1 MLLLFCNR
9 WSPSNIPR
17 CVDGYHPK
25 MEWLS
30 KRRRRR
36 NAVWSAAAAVSE
48 TKSNYTRDRLVDTEE
63 AAAQLSSIESLK
75 RQKRGTLMTNTMDH
89 RQNNNKQHFAHGE
102 YDAWLCHILFGC
114 EELKQNCL
122 RESLPTP
129 SALHFGSC
137 KQLVKS
143 IEIKSQGHFCSN
155 CHLNV
160 AIAIIYLYIQ

>member
-1 MLLLFCNR
+1 
-9 WSPSNIPR
+9 
-17 CVDGYHPK
+17 

-36 NAVWSAAAAVSE
+36 NAVWTAAAVSE

-102 YDAWLCHILFGC
+102 YDDAWLYHILFGC
-114 EELKQNCL
+114 EELNKNCL
-122 RESLPTP
+122 RESLPP
-129 SALHFGSC
+129 SALLLQDVNNLS
-137 KQLVKS
+137 KV
-143 IEIKSQGHFCSN
+143 
-155 CHLNV
+155 
-160 AIAIIYLYIQ
+160 